1 MPGVSTQVQAN
12 AAAAP
17 EAADGPGEQAEGRDG
32 RTPAETRQRAGESEE
47 QFLNGG
53 RETVQ
58 EAPGDHG
65 ERGESLEEG

>member
-1 MPGVSTQVQAN
+1 MSSQVQAH

-32 RTPAETRQRAGESEE
+32 RAPAETGQRAGEPEE
-47 QFLNGG
+47 QLLHGG

-58 EAPGDHG
+58 EAPGHPGEGG
-65 ERGESLEEG
+65 ERVEEDGG